1 MRSHSI
7 RLAWMLFVLGLL
19 TGFAVEDGDISSI
32 DSARRLQVTHSLW
45 TSEPPVRADDY
56 PAFGIVGKDGV
67 IHAWYGI
74 GQSLVM
80 LPADLAGSLLVGQAT
95 PDAASLAGRIKHAFV
110 VYATFPLLTAG
121 CVVLG
126 YAILLQL
133 GVSLKGAALGAMGM
147 LFGTTLLQWTQVNQE
162 NSLTLLCFLGTLY
175 ACLRWLATGH
185 LCYMF
190 LAGGAAGMALLTRL
204 PTVFETAAVGIFV
217 LGCLFLVRAESPQVR
232 PDAKTGWL
240 GAGGVF
246 AGVVALFVALERAYQ
261 WWRFGSWTNT
271 YIGVHEQQDPSWYAG
286 GEWWQGVWT
295 LLFSPHDSVLWMDP
309 GILLFVLLLVFFFRR
324 ISQGVKALAISLGL
338 LLAVLIA
345 FYAPYPWPGGAS
357 GWGSR
362 YTTSPSIVLGLLG
375 FGLLAHYWKDS
386 GAGFKAVG
394 IAITAYALLA
404 QIGSLLHWSNLE
416 QMQWVAWGDETFLVG
431 QRWIN
436 SLALVSGN
444 FTENGLMVPGLS
456 ERLLRPN
463 FMPFHVRAELGSSF
477 GNLAL
482 AGWLLLL
489 VAVAAWVVVIWGTAS
504 RGDTTQHIND
514 GR

>member
-309 GILLFVLLLVFFFRR
+309 GVLLFVLLLVFFFSR
-324 ISQGVKALAISLGL
+324 ISQGVKALAISVARRRLRLGTPIYDITVHCPWSPRLRSPGAL
-338 LLAVLIA
+338 LEGLRCGVQSSWHRNHSLCLACPDRLA
-345 FYAPYPWPGGAS
+345 AS
-357 GWGSR
+357 LEQPR
-362 YTTSPSIVLGLLG
+362 
-375 FGLLAHYWKDS
+375 AN
-386 GAGFKAVG
+386 AVG
-394 IAITAYALLA
+394 
-404 QIGSLLHWSNLE
+404 G
-416 QMQWVAWGDETFLVG
+416 VG
-431 QRWIN
+431 
-436 SLALVSGN
+436 
-444 FTENGLMVPGLS
+444 
-456 ERLLRPN
+456 
-463 FMPFHVRAELGSSF
+463 
-477 GNLAL
+477 
-482 AGWLLLL
+482 
-489 VAVAAWVVVIWGTAS
+489 
-504 RGDTTQHIND
+504 
-514 GR
+514 